1 MPPYPGRGKRQRAGT
16 VPRSKRFRSSPHDCD
31 VMTELTDSLP
41 DRPLSTSEVS
51 ALEAQYDDY
60 GFAPV
65 GFFPDLDVV
74 AAFVVI
80 IDGERGYSLGYD
92 RDGEGWVVV
101 ESFADGQDFAGVTER
116 LQEWMGDDWAE
127 FEDPAVEPE

>member
-1 MPPYPGRGKRQRAGT
+1 
-16 VPRSKRFRSSPHDCD
+16 
-31 VMTELTDSLP
+31 MTELTDSLP

>member
-1 MPPYPGRGKRQRAGT
+1 
-16 VPRSKRFRSSPHDCD
+16 
-31 VMTELTDSLP
+31 MTELTDSLP
-41 DRPLSTSEVS
+41 DRPLSTSEIS
-51 ALEAQYDDY
+51 ALEAQHDDY

-80 IDGERGYSLGYD
+80 IDGDRGYSLGYD
-92 RDGEGWVVV
+92 RDGDGWVVV
-101 ESFADGQDFAGVTER
+101 ESFEDGEDFAGVTDR

-127 FEDPAVEPE
+127 FEEAAVEPE